1 MTLLISYVLASII
14 SKSPGTFNYP
24 EIEQVFDFSSSPEI
38 STTGVHLLRQVILAI
53 PLIALLN
60 SFILIGI
67 MIFKDSTVLSAF
79 LIPFFVLLNGI
90 SLSSFQ
96 KQLTSGN
103 IQKWINS
110 INPFVYSKIF
120 NIAKG
125 YRSPIVL
132 MVIIGLIY
140 VVVIILLANALSQ
153 SVAIQ
158 RFSLQM
164 PKVDIYK
171 KLEKKKKY
179 SRVLPNFL
187 FELSKL
193 SKKRIIIITCLLSIL
208 MVVISSIYTSFEY
221 IKIKES
227 NLETLKLAL
236 KIEEILIEGNQGPS
250 KKIHKANYKAISET
264 IDKIDNGD
272 DFALIDFYKMDI
284 KKATG
289 GSNFAYEGYGYTR
302 YSATVKT
309 KLLEEIE
316 KRGKTPALSI
326 HPNAMFTPFD
336 KSRTLS
342 EYITAEKWE
351 KPHHNSVGF
360 TINNGFK
367 DIIIPIA
374 IMLLLFGLSTGF
386 SEEYHR
392 TKTINLLNIQPV
404 SSLKIY
410 TSKIMAKITM
420 VIITLVLA
428 LTISTISLIVLG
440 NSIEANYPVVQY
452 HSVEEVEK
460 DDEIE
465 GIPSVYLT
473 ENQGK
478 RVDEKLKKRVGFSF
492 RNISNENLEMILLI
506 ITGSFLL
513 LVVSGLISFTK
524 LGKWMISTLSL
535 LIFAIGLIVSELVFK
550 GSIISIPFM
559 WMNPKNVA
567 SGEASMV
574 YNQVLFKPFSM
585 ILVLG
590 LASFILLTLGIY
602 IYRFAYRRK

>member
-1 MTLLISYVLASII
+1 
-14 SKSPGTFNYP
+14 
-24 EIEQVFDFSSSPEI
+24 
-38 STTGVHLLRQVILAI
+38 
-53 PLIALLN
+53 
-60 SFILIGI
+60 
-67 MIFKDSTVLSAF
+67 
-79 LIPFFVLLNGI
+79 
-90 SLSSFQ
+90 
-96 KQLTSGN
+96 
-103 IQKWINS
+103 
-110 INPFVYSKIF
+110 
-120 NIAKG
+120 
-125 YRSPIVL
+125 
-132 MVIIGLIY
+132 
-140 VVVIILLANALSQ
+140 
-153 SVAIQ
+153 
-158 RFSLQM
+158 
-164 PKVDIYK
+164 
-171 KLEKKKKY
+171 
-179 SRVLPNFL
+179 
-187 FELSKL
+187 
-193 SKKRIIIITCLLSIL
+193 

-227 NLETLKLAL
+227 NLDTLKLAL

-264 IDKIDNGD
+264 IDKIDNED

-342 EYITAEKWE
+342 EYIIAQKWE

-367 DIIIPIA
+367 DIITPIA

-428 LTISTISLIVLG
+428 LTISTVSLMVLG
-440 NSIEANYPVVQY
+440 NSIEADYPVVQY

-535 LIFAIGLIVSELVFK
+535 LIFVIGLIVSELVFK